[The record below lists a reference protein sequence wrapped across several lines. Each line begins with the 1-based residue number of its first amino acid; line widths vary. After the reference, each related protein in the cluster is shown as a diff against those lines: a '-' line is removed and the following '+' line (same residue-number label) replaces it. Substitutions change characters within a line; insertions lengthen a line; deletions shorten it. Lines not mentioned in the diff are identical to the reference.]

1 MTAFSRRA
9 TATCSGYTSRR
20 SSGLFHED
28 PAFLYFR
35 QAIQPVD
42 KATIDNADALYLSA
56 AVDGERTYRIR
67 GRVLPKAP
75 QYIIFETHVSY
86 AGDSGSLAEL
96 SPVNRMITGSLD
108 SAELLIDDDGG
119 FEIRRTGAPRG
130 YVGNYLPSRKVTEM
144 ATGTA
149 GYVIVRMLFHD
160 WENEQSPELGIVA
173 VRSGGRPSGN
183 RSTPPRPPRAC
194 AGSPRSSRAR

>member
-1 MTAFSRRA
+1 M
-9 TATCSGYTSRR
+9 
-20 SSGLFHED
+20 
-28 PAFLYFR
+28 
-35 QAIQPVD
+35 
-42 KATIDNADALYLSA
+42 
-56 AVDGERTYRIR
+56 
-67 GRVLPKAP
+67 LPKAP

-119 FEIRRTGAPRG
+119 FEILVAPERPAG
-130 YVGNYLPSRKVTEM
+130 TSATFVPPSRKVTEM

-173 VRSGGRPSGN
+173 VGREGAHPEPIDTATAAASM
-183 RSTPPRPPRAC
+183 RPGRRDRRGPDEVLERLL
-194 AGSPRSSRAR
+194 